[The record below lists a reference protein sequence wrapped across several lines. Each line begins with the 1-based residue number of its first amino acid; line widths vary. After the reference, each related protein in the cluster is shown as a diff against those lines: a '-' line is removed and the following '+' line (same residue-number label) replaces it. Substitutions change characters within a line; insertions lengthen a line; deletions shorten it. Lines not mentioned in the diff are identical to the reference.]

1 MKTRSRE
8 HKKAQDEALEAL
20 AEKAELGEDVNSEFT
35 GKRVAKQR
43 INVDFPYEMLL
54 EIDAEC
60 RRLGVT
66 RQGWIKM
73 VCDDRLRESAI
84 GWAKR
89 KAV

>member
-1 MKTRSRE
+1 MKKKSRE
-8 HKKAQDEALEAL
+8 HKQVQDEALEAL
-20 AEKAELGEDVNSEFT
+20 AEQAERGESVESAFT
-35 GKRVAKQR
+35 GKPVVKQR
-43 INVDFPYEMLL
+43 VNVDFPYEMLL

-73 VCDDRLRESAI
+73 ICDDRLRETAI